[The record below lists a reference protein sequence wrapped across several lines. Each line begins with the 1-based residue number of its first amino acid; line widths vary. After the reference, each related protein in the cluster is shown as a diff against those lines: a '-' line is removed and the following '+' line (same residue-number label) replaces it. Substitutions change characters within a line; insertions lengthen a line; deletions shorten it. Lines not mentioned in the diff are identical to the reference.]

1 MFEMKQF
8 PINKVVSVIT
18 FNHPNLPAMN
28 SSQLPHPAFKGE
40 VKLLE
45 FLI

>member
-1 MFEMKQF
+1 MFEMNKF
-8 PINKVVSVIT
+8 PINKVVSVVT

-28 SSQLPHPAFKGE
+28 SSQVPYLTGE